1 MRDRH
6 GQQQLQAHRGFVRER
21 TLLATE
27 HRDKDA
33 RCWRRRREA
42 RADQRREAD
51 EIETALAAFK
61 SACEKEGAA
70 PVVAIGTAAFRDAPN
85 GRRVVEIASK
95 VGVSMEIATERRES
109 ELAYLVGS
117 LGQDGFAVI
126 DNGSRS
132 VELVSKDSVGLR
144 HHVFNLGYRAAY
156 ETFFAA
162 ATDPAAAV
170 VAFRSQLLQQA
181 SKASFMKGRKTLV
194 GVEFGE
200 MATALFEPA
209 ALEGRVLTLAQ
220 LKKKLDEITALRSSA
235 FQAFKQKKDIDR
247 ALPRLV
253 VAATLTET
261 FGYSQMVLTE
271 RELGTGL
278 IIEAGLKSRQV
289 PK

>member
-1 MRDRH
+1 M
-6 GQQQLQAHRGFVRER
+6 
-21 TLLATE
+21 
-27 HRDKDA
+27 
-33 RCWRRRREA
+33 
-42 RADQRREAD
+42 
-51 EIETALAAFK
+51 
-61 SACEKEGAA
+61 
-70 PVVAIGTAAFRDAPN
+70 
-85 GRRVVEIASK
+85 
-95 VGVSMEIATERRES
+95 
-109 ELAYLVGS
+109 GS

-132 VELVSKDSVGLR
+132 VELVSRDGVALR
-144 HHVFNLGYRAAY
+144 HQVFNLGYRQAY

-181 SKASFMKGRKTLV
+181 SKAAFMKGRKTLV

-220 LKKKLDEITALRSSA
+220 LKKKLDEITALRSDA

-253 VAATLTET
+253 VAATLTEA
-261 FGYSQMVLTE
+261 FGYSQMLLTE

-278 IIEAGLKSRQV
+278 IIEAGLKKTPA